1 MRLFRAFQLFNAHVI
16 YLHDWPRRLPRKQT
30 TESARR
36 EQEIWKA
43 QIFLTLCKRTVTVN
57 SRTLIALS
65 RRETFP
71 PLEQTIDVQFGL
83 DWLVGGSANVCL
95 LQEGKYWSRSIQMKR
110 LEWKTWT
117 TNFWSFQLD
126 LYMTNS
132 LRSWDRILD
141 SIRGGNH
148 RTLGG
153 EINAII

>member
-95 LQEGKYWSRSIQMKR
+95 LQEGSIGVGVFKWKDWNGKLGQRISDPSSSTYIWQIFAFMGSYSRQHKR
-110 LEWKTWT
+110 RK
-117 TNFWSFQLD
+117 S
-126 LYMTNS
+126 
-132 LRSWDRILD
+132 
-141 SIRGGNH
+141 
-148 RTLGG
+148 
-153 EINAII
+153 